1 MPSGGAVCSISVATS
16 ESWKDKNTG
25 QQQER
30 TEWHN
35 VEAFGKLAE
44 IMGEYLRKGS
54 QVYIEGSIQTD
65 KYQDKQTG
73 QDRYSTKIKA
83 RELQMLGGKADG
95 GPGQGGQQQQ
105 PQGGG
110 FHRPPQGGQQQ
121 SGGFNQGGQQ
131 QQGGGFNQQGQQQGQ
146 QQGGGQQPGGN
157 PGGFDDFDDD
167 IPFNQGQN
175 QQGR

>member
-1 MPSGGAVCSISVATS
+1 MPSGGAVCSITVATS

-35 VEAFGKLAE
+35 VEAFGRLAD

-54 QVYIEGSIQTD
+54 HVYIEGSIRTD
-65 KYQDKQTG
+65 KYQDKATG
-73 QDRYSTKIKA
+73 QDRYSTKIIA

-95 GPGQGGQQQQ
+95 NQGGQQ
-105 PQGGG
+105 GGG
-110 FHRPPQGGQQQ
+110 FQQGPGGGGQQQ
-121 SGGFNQGGQQ
+121 GGFQQGGGFNQGGQQ
-131 QQGGGFNQQGQQQGQ
+131 GQRGPAGGGFDPRQK
-146 QQGGGQQPGGN
+146 

-167 IPFNQGQN
+167 IPF
-175 QQGR
+175 